1 MKMRLKNVTMIALY
15 SAIVWTGYK
24 SYAYLFDYR
33 APTILVQEIED
44 GMWFS
49 EDIHCNVSTDKPS
62 YLTISVD
69 NNPVVA
75 DVYIPND
82 QRTHDIIIP
91 INTLADGVHHL
102 RFSSVDTSYNKNN
115 SLKDVTFYVDN
126 SPLHAAFLG
135 DSHIKVL
142 QGRTLKIQFQANK
155 EIAQAKVHALAEFY
169 DCFPVSKNQN
179 MYECYIPIS
188 CEEKPSEYMFCVE
201 VCDRV
206 GNRISLDNKFEII
219 ACDFKKQAIQIDPVK
234 IQEEK
239 AKGKTE
245 SEFEQHVMQ
254 LVNNSPQE
262 KLWKGSFLPPV
273 QIDKVTCEYGTIRT
287 SQERGRY
294 MHKALDV
301 ITKPKSVIWAP
312 QNGIVVL
319 KDRYDFS
326 GNTVVVDHGH
336 GILSLFYH
344 LDDFAD
350 IEVGQKIAQ
359 GKPLGTLGKTGYA
372 TGYHLHWEM
381 RVNNTPVDPMQWV
394 NETF

>member
-1 MKMRLKNVTMIALY
+1 MIRLKNVTMIALY
-15 SAIVWTGYK
+15 SAIIWTGYK
-24 SYAYLFDYR
+24 SYVYLFDYT
-33 APTILVQEIED
+33 APTITIQGIKD
-44 GMWFS
+44 DMWFS
-49 EDIHCNVSTDKPS
+49 GDIHCNVATDKSS
-62 YLTISVD
+62 YVTVSID
-69 NNPVVA
+69 NNPVLTN
-75 DVYIPND
+75 VYIPKD
-82 QRTHDIIIP
+82 KKSHEMIIP
-91 INTLADGVHHL
+91 IDTLANGEHHFKL
-102 RFSSVDTSYNKNN
+102 SSVDTSYNKN
-115 SLKDVTFYVDN
+115 SFSKDITFYVDN
-126 SPLHAAFLG
+126 SPLQAAFLG

-142 QGRTLKIQFQANK
+142 QGRTLKVQFQANK

-179 MYECYIPIS
+179 IHECYIPIS
-188 CEEKPSEYMFCVE
+188 CEEKPNEYMFCVE

-206 GNRISLDNKFEII
+206 GNKISLDNKFEIV
-219 ACDFKKQAIQIDPVK
+219 ACDFKKQAIQIDPTK

-239 AKGKTE
+239 SKGKTE
-245 SEFEQHVMQ
+245 LEFEEYVMQ
-254 LVNNSPQE
+254 LVNSSPHE
-262 KLWKGSFLPPV
+262 KLWKGTFLPPV

-312 QNGIVVL
+312 QNGVVVV

-336 GILSLFYH
+336 GIFSLFYH

-381 RVNNTPVDPMQWV
+381 RVRNVPIDPMQWV

>member
-1 MKMRLKNVTMIALY
+1 MIALY
-15 SAIVWTGYK
+15 SAIIWTGYK
-24 SYAYLFDYR
+24 SYVYLFDYT
-33 APTILVQEIED
+33 APIVTVQGIED
-44 GMWFS
+44 AMWFS
-49 EDIHCNVSTDKPS
+49 GDIHCNIMTDKSS
-62 YLTISVD
+62 YVTVSID
-69 NNPVVA
+69 NNPIIA
-75 DVYIPND
+75 NVYIPKD
-82 QRTHDIIIP
+82 KKSHEMTIP
-91 INTLADGVHHL
+91 IHDLTDGKHHFKL
-102 RFSSVDTSYNKNN
+102 SSVDTSYSKN
-115 SLKDVTFYVDN
+115 SFSKDITFYVDN
-126 SPLHAAFLG
+126 SPLQAAFLG

-142 QGRTLKIQFQANK
+142 QGRTLKVQFQANK

-188 CEEKPSEYMFCVE
+188 CEEKPNEYMFCVE

-206 GNRISLDNKFEII
+206 GNTISLDNKFEIV

-245 SEFEQHVMQ
+245 LEFEEHVMQ
-254 LVNNSPQE
+254 LVNSSPHE
-262 KLWKGSFLPPV
+262 KLWKGTFLPPV
-273 QIDKVTCEYGTIRT
+273 QIDKVTCEFGTIRT

-312 QNGIVVL
+312 QNGVVVV

-336 GILSLFYH
+336 GIFSLFYH

-381 RVNNTPVDPMQWV
+381 RVRNVPIDPMQWV